1 MNTGHLKIVEE
12 VDVESIEIENKRNI
26 HDKYAETPTFSDKV
40 QQIKRD
46 NDDHEEKKETRKQ
59 KQASVAKQ
67 TTTVHDYNYD
77 RVLQAVLKLIL
88 GLYLSARSLKAE
100 KDDEDTN

>member
-1 MNTGHLKIVEE
+1 MNNSGHLKIVEE
-12 VDVESIEIENKRNI
+12 VDVESIEIENKR
-26 HDKYAETPTFSDKV
+26 DKYAETPTFSDKV